1 MPFDGIGFAFD
12 ERVSKM
18 NQVIQLLATPDKW
31 CKGTLKTYDGHRCIR
46 GAMMDVADA
55 HCLAPI
61 ILRAIR
67 EVTEKHYF
75 SIETFN
81 DHPYTDHAQVLR
93 VLSRAFDD
101 LIRAQIG
108 VRCSHGAGETPSGGL
123 SRKQSGRPSDPL
135 TARIL

>member
-18 NQVIQLLATPDKW
+18 DRVIQLLATPDKW
-31 CKGTLKTYDGHRCIR
+31 CKGTLKTYNGHRCIR
-46 GAMMDVADA
+46 GAMTDVAEA

-67 EVTEKHYF
+67 EVTGKHYF

-93 VLSRAFDD
+93 VLSRARDD
-101 LIRAQIG
+101 LIKA
-108 VRCSHGAGETPSGGL
+108 
-123 SRKQSGRPSDPL
+123 QSGAVMEPARRAGWYVRLNGRL
-135 TARIL
+135 TVFSLARS